1 MDAADCQLVAVVA
14 EWLFDEELLDV
25 RFRPAD
31 QRSSSFRPV
40 IWLVCGR
47 TDGRDVVVD
56 GMLWRTAGK
65 SARYAVELVVPEPL
79 DAVRRHL
86 PF

>member
-1 MDAADCQLVAVVA
+1 MLG
-14 EWLFDEELLDV
+14 LN
-25 RFRPAD
+25 RPIRD
-31 QRSSSFRPV
+31 RSRPGGY
-40 IWLVCGR
+40 LAVCGR
-47 TDGRDVVVD
+47 ADGRDIVID

-65 SARYAVELVVPEPL
+65 SARYAAELVVPEPL